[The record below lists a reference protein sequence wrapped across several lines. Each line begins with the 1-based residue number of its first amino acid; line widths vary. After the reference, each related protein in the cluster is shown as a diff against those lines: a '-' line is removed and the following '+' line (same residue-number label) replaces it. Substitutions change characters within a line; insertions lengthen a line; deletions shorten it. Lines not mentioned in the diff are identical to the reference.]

1 MQTPTQGYNPLMTPT
16 PGSAAFIS
24 SAPYWQKDL
33 YDRNKPFTDEE
44 LDALIPSA
52 GYEVSIF

>member
-1 MQTPTQGYNPLMTPT
+1 MTPT

-24 SAPYWQKDL
+24 SGAYWQKDL